1 MRITA
6 RFIKTLVSVASLIG
20 CLGIATPL
28 VAATDAEIA
37 EGKKLAFNKK
47 LGNCL
52 ACHMIEGGKL
62 AGNVGPPL
70 VAMKARFPDFE
81 KLKAQISDS
90 TVMNPN
96 TIMPPFGRHEILT
109 ADQLDKITKFIH
121 TL

>member
-6 RFIKTLVSVASLIG
+6 RFIKSLAYVVSLIS
-20 CLGIATPL
+20 CLGIATQ
-28 VAATDAEIA
+28 VAAATDAEIA

-52 ACHMIEGGKL
+52 ACHQIEGGNMP
-62 AGNVGPPL
+62 GNVGPPL

-81 KLKAQISDS
+81 KLKAQITDP
-90 TVMNPN
+90 TKLNPN
-96 TIMPPFGRHEILT
+96 TIMPPFGPHNILSSG
-109 ADQLDKITKFIH
+109 QIDKIAKFVH